1 MLGLAK
7 MEAEA
12 QGDNMARLKVGS
24 QADGPTEWLGRVET
38 GRLEKLT
45 TEVDMYFEKTVV
57 PLYKEMRFQD
67 FLGRA
72 LRQFDTFS
80 R

>member
-12 QGDNMARLKVGS
+12 QGDNRVRLKVGG
-24 QADGPTEWLGRVET
+24 QAEGPPEGIGRIET
-38 GRLEKLT
+38 GRLEKMAV
-45 TEVDMYFEKTVV
+45 EVELYFEKTVV
-57 PLYKEMRFQD
+57 PLYREMRFQD

-72 LRQFDTFS
+72 LRQFDAF
-80 R
+80 

>member
-1 MLGLAK
+1 
-7 MEAEA
+7 ME
-12 QGDNMARLKVGS
+12 GI
-24 QADGPTEWLGRVET
+24 GRVET
-38 GRLEKLT
+38 GRLEKLAA
-45 TEVDMYFEKTVV
+45 EVDMYFEKTVV
-57 PLYKEMRFQD
+57 PLYREMRFQD